1 MAKTKARS
9 VEDCSTLFEIEISSQ
24 AITEAF
30 EKVYNEIT
38 KIANIPGFRVGK
50 APREV
55 VKKHYANDAREEV
68 LKRLIPEAYR
78 EALEEHGI
86 TPVGLPEISDVSF
99 ESEKALSFKARVD
112 TRPKFKLKDY
122 KGIKI
127 VKKKVQINDADVEKT
142 LENLR
147 ELNAKYVAAEDRPV
161 QMGDY
166 VVSDLECSV
175 DGKSAHPKRENL
187 WLYID
192 KESTIPGLPDNIV
205 GMRKGEVKDIEVKLP
220 PKYPDKQL
228 AGKIA
233 KYHVVA
239 KEIKIRQL
247 PEINDEF
254 AKDLGRNNLEELKGE
269 IRKEMEN
276 RAKIDA
282 EIDAENQLLNKLM
295 DDNVFAVPS
304 SFVARQLSYMVED
317 AKKRLE
323 QKGFKKEDLDK
334 KDDEFKEKFK
344 NEAVRQVRLLFI
356 LDDIATLEGMTVN
369 EKDLKDAY
377 RSIATQTGRTEDDVK
392 SHYEKEDLVDNL
404 EEKIREGKTIQFL
417 LKNAE
422 MTEA

>member
-9 VEDCSTLFEIEISSQ
+9 IEDCSMLFEIEVSSQ

-38 KIANIPGFRVGK
+38 KIANIPGFRIGK
-50 APREV
+50 APLDV
-55 VKKHYANDAREEV
+55 VKKHYASDAREEV

-78 EALEEHGI
+78 EALQEHSI

-127 VKKKVQINDADVEKT
+127 AKKKVQINDADVEKT

-147 ELNAKYVAAEDRPV
+147 ELNARYVAAEDRPV

-187 WLYID
+187 WLFID
-192 KESTIPGLPDNIV
+192 KESAIPGLADNIV
-205 GMRKGEVKDIEVKLP
+205 GMRKGEAKEIEVKLP
-220 PKYPDKQL
+220 PKYPDKKL
-228 AGKIA
+228 VGKIA

-254 AKDLGRNNLEELKGE
+254 AKDLGRNTLEELRSE

-282 EIDAENQLLNKLM
+282 EIDAENQLLTKLM

-304 SFVARQLSYMVED
+304 SFVTRQLSYMVED

-356 LDDIATLEGMTVN
+356 LDEIAMLEGMTVN
-369 EKDLKDAY
+369 EKDLKDTY
-377 RSIATQTGRTEDDVK
+377 RSIATQTNRTEDEVK
-392 SHYEKEDLVDNL
+392 GHYEKEDLVDNL